1 MKNQALKFIGFC
13 LVSQLLFEIAK
24 DFILTY
30 SAGNKV
36 LAMYMWAVALA
47 VYGVVALMLHKK
59 KHTAGWFW
67 KVVRIY
73 AIIMLVA
80 AVISFIFAPF
90 PDLYT
95 IHGMASATALM
106 IFK

>member
-13 LVSQLLFEIAK
+13 LVSQLFFGTAK
-24 DFILTY
+24 DLIVKY

-36 LAMYMWAVALA
+36 LAMCMCGVAFT
-47 VYGVVALMLHKK
+47 VYGVVALIWHKK

-90 PDLYT
+90 PDLYN
-95 IHGMASATALM
+95 IHGMTAATA
-106 IFK
+106 IVKFK

>member
-1 MKNQALKFIGFC
+1 MKSQALKFVGFC
-13 LVSQLLFEIAK
+13 LVSQLFFGTAK
-24 DFILTY
+24 DLIVKY

-36 LAMYMWAVALA
+36 LAMYMCGVAFT
-47 VYGVVALMLHKK
+47 VYGVVALIWHKK
-59 KHTAGWFW
+59 KHTARWFW

-80 AVISFIFAPF
+80 AVVSLIVAPF

-95 IHGMASATALM
+95 IRGMATALI